1 MTFEHRIEIL
11 FHFTATNYHV
21 VKKIFYVSSSLL
33 NPLGLRKRG
42 K

>member
-1 MTFEHRIEIL
+1 MTFEHIIEML

-21 VKKIFYVSSSLL
+21 VKKIFCINSSFI
-33 NPLGLRKRG
+33 NPLRLKKRE